1 MTIADIE
8 IERARADAA
17 PASDSGVLA
26 HLRGL
31 RSALTGAERH
41 AAHLSA
47 WGSEL
52 ADRLTA
58 GGRLLVAGNGGS
70 AAEAQHLAAELVGR
84 YRENRQAF
92 SAIALSAETSSL
104 TAIGNDYGFAEIF
117 ARQVRAHGRP
127 GDILLLLST
136 SGASRNLV
144 EAARAAEQ
152 CGLASWAMTG
162 EGPNPLSTACDDA
175 VCFDGAAP
183 HVQECQ
189 LAAIHAV
196 CGVFDARVR
205 GLERRRS

>member
-1 MTIADIE
+1 VTIADID
-8 IERARADAA
+8 IQRAPAEAA
-17 PASDSGVLA
+17 PESGVLA

-31 RSALTGAERH
+31 RSALAVAERH
-41 AAHLSA
+41 AAHLGA

-84 YRENRQAF
+84 YRENRRAF

-144 EAARAAEQ
+144 EAARAAAQ

-196 CGVFDARVR
+196 CGVFDGRVR
-205 GLERRRS
+205 GFERRRS